1 LTLDLEGI
9 NRLVRDYELESKA
22 LKDELFKICWYMRGG
37 VPPSEAYMLTYEDR
51 EIIGKIIEKNLE
63 IAKETGQPF
72 F

>member
-1 LTLDLEGI
+1 
-9 NRLVRDYELESKA
+9 
-22 LKDELFKICWYMRGG
+22 MRGG